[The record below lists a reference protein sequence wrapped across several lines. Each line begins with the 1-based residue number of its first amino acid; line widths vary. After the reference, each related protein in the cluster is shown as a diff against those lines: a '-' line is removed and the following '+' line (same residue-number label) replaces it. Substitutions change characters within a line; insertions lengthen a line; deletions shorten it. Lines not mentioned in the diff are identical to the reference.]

1 MEEKGEID
9 LIRSAKMDNS
19 SDPIVSKP
27 LAFPG
32 VPTEGFMDSAQL
44 LFYYVP
50 QLERD
55 ISNEER
61 VKESKLQPLFTDCLS
76 ALQEALAYSGT
87 LRREE
92 IAVGTELICRGAVYA
107 SATHRQIKVCL
118 NYPSIDEIEALHSWF
133 GKIIIET
140 DRGNRIRLAVT
151 DNATADVCH
160 DHRGNDSAQL
170 GRLRAQ
176 VDGQDGEAAG
186 DFS

>member
-1 MEEKGEID
+1 MEEQGETD
-9 LIRSAKMDNS
+9 LIRSAKLDNS
-19 SDPIVSKP
+19 SEPIVSKP

-61 VKESKLQPLFTDCLS
+61 ARDSNLRPLFTDCLS
-76 ALQEALAYSGT
+76 ALQEALAYSET

-92 IAVGTELICRGAVYA
+92 ILVGPETVCKGAVYA

-118 NYPSIDEIEALHSWF
+118 NFPSIDEIEALHSWF
-133 GKIIIET
+133 GKLITET
-140 DRGNRIRLAVT
+140 EKGNRIRLAVA
-151 DNATADVCH
+151 DNA
-160 DHRGNDSAQL
+160 RGETNQKI
-170 GRLRAQ
+170 
-176 VDGQDGEAAG
+176 
-186 DFS
+186 

>member
-1 MEEKGEID
+1 MEEQGEID
-9 LIRSAKMDNS
+9 LIRSAKLDNS

-27 LAFPG
+27 LTFPG

-55 ISNEER
+55 ISNDER
-61 VKESKLQPLFTDCLS
+61 VTESRLRPLFADCLS
-76 ALQEALAYSGT
+76 ALQEALAYSNT

-92 IAVGTELICRGAVYA
+92 ISVGTDLVCRGAVYA

-133 GKIIIET
+133 GKIISET
-140 DRGNRIRLAVT
+140 EKGNQIRLAVT
-151 DNATADVCH
+151 DNATGNTVKCH
-160 DHRGNDSAQL
+160 YLVVFFSANFPKNYQL
-170 GRLRAQ
+170 VA
-176 VDGQDGEAAG
+176 
-186 DFS
+186 FSKK